1 MNEQENNE
9 KKSLETKSKKV
20 NYIKEI
26 AIYVLIILGVILI
39 RTFIITPVRVDGDS
53 MNNNLKNGEILLLKK
68 YDKSLKRFDIIV
80 FNYKDEKLI
89 KRVIGLPGETVTYKN
104 NKLYINGKY
113 VEEDMIDKTT
123 YDFELSELGVETIPE
138 NYYFV
143 MGDNRTNSTDSR
155 IIGLVSKDDI
165 LGSTNFILFPFNK
178 MGSINK

>member
-1 MNEQENNE
+1 MDDKLNSGVKSENKFLNFF
-9 KKSLETKSKKV
+9 
-20 NYIKEI
+20 KEI
-26 AIYVLIILGVILI
+26 AIYILIILAVILV

-53 MNNNLKNGEILLLKK
+53 MNDNLKNGEILLLKK
-68 YDKSLKRFDIIV
+68 YDKSFERFDVIV
-80 FNYKDEKLI
+80 FKYKNEKLV
-89 KRVIGLPGETVTYKN
+89 KRIIGLPGESIFYKD

-113 VEEDMIDKTT
+113 VEESMIDKKT
-123 YDFELSELGVETIPE
+123 YDFDLRELGFDTIPK

-178 MGSINK
+178 LGSINK